1 MELYFL
7 IFPPDTLLID
17 YFILPYCKRN
27 IEVMTMRNYVNVSDN
42 QKYWTFC
49 HVKTAQSTLHC
60 TRSDCN
66 LYEAP
71 VPATR
76 AEISEVLTNKIK

>member
-42 QKYWTFC
+42 QKYCTFC
-49 HVKTAQSTLHC
+49 HVKTAQSTV
-60 TRSDCN
+60 RDQI
-66 LYEAP
+66 
-71 VPATR
+71 ATYMR
-76 AEISEVLTNKIK
+76 PLCPLPGQKYRKFSQIK